1 MNTSAV
7 DNGLFSV
14 TFSTWYNY
22 ATRMQADSEKC
33 WICIKRE
40 WRISWREQPLTL
52 SAKEGLNV
60 EVVRVNGI
68 H

>member
-7 DNGLFSV
+7 HNGLFSV

-22 ATRMQADSEKC
+22 ATRMQADCEEG

-40 WRISWREQPLTL
+40 W
-52 SAKEGLNV
+52 
-60 EVVRVNGI
+60 
-68 H
+68 